1 MRFWMVFL
9 ARMASTGCREAPPA
23 RRTRWV
29 FYWGYPSLSRR
40 PRRAVVASCRANS
53 SFRVPSGPTGAF
65 AGFASQNAAR
75 NPARRA

>member
-1 MRFWMVFL
+1 MVFV
-9 ARMASTGCREAPPA
+9 ARMAPTECREAPPV

-53 SFRVPSGPTGAF
+53 SFRVPSGTRA
-65 AGFASQNAAR
+65 
-75 NPARRA
+75 PALKGKYTVSTMS